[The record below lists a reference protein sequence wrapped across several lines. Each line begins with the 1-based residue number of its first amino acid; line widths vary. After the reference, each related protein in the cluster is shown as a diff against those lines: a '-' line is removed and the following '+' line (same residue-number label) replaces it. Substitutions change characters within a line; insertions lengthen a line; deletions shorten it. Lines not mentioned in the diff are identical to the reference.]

1 MNALWRIK
9 ESRLTILLSAVRL
22 WESRARL
29 GVIWKWAPGK
39 PVPK

>member
-9 ESRLTILLSAVRL
+9 ESRLTILLTAVRL

-29 GVIWKWAPGK
+29 GLRRFS
-39 PVPK
+39 